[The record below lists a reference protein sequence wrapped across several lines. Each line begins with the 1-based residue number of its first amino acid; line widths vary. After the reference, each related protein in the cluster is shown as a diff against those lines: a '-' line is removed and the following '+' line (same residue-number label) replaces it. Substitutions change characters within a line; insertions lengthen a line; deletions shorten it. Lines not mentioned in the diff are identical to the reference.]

1 NYHDNAVGLMQHT
14 SDGRMSMTQVTLKPC
29 VKFANNE
36 QPSAEQLEEMHHQAH
51 ELCFI
56 ANSVKTEIVIEVIQL

>member
-1 NYHDNAVGLMQHT
+1 VQ
-14 SDGRMSMTQVTLKPC
+14 
-29 VKFANNE
+29 FANNE

-56 ANSVKTEIVIEVIQL
+56 ANSVKTAIVIEIVQP